1 MISDRL
7 NRRENEVMN
16 AVFTLSAG
24 KERFLVSPYEL
35 SAVLPARGRYDEAS
49 LERTLNSLALDGYFD
64 FVETDRKGEKT
75 YVIHM
80 RDAGRSYRRQDY
92 QRKRSI
98 CFRWTVAAL
107 GAVITFLVGIL
118 LKLIFHANA

>member
-16 AVFTLSAG
+16 AVYELSGG

-35 SAVLPARGRYDEAS
+35 TAVLPAKGKFDEVS
-49 LERTLNSLALDGYFD
+49 LERALNSLALDGYFD
-64 FVETDRKGEKT
+64 FVESDRKGEKM

-80 RDAGRSYRRQDY
+80 REAGMSYRRRDY
-92 QRKRSI
+92 QRKRGLV
-98 CFRWTVAAL
+98 FRILVAAL
-107 GAVITFLVGIL
+107 GAVVTFLVGL
-118 LKLIFHANA
+118 LLRAIFG